1 MNESNKMSENY
12 LDNHAH
18 VVLGQKYAYATIS
31 LILGIACFIT
41 LAGLEKA
48 ILAMVFAWMALRNSP
63 APVLKERRMWAKTGL
78 ILGTVMLVIVPT
90 IILLNLDRLR
100 TIIEVLARLSNGK

>member
-1 MNESNKMSENY
+1 MSERNQEIQ
-12 LDNHAH
+12 AH

-31 LILGIACFIT
+31 LILGLACFIN

-48 ILAMVFAWMALRNSP
+48 LLAMIFGWLALKAAP
-63 APVLKERRMWAKTGL
+63 APVLKVRRVWAKTGL
-78 ILGTVMLVIVPT
+78 VLGTLVLISIPT

-100 TIIEVLARLSNGK
+100 VFVDALTKLSEGK

>member
-1 MNESNKMSENY
+1 MSNINQDSQ
-12 LDNHAH
+12 AH

-31 LILGIACFIT
+31 LILGLACFIN

-48 ILAMVFAWMALRNSP
+48 MLAMIFGWMALKSTP
-63 APVLKERRMWAKTGL
+63 VPVLNARRVWAKTGVA
-78 ILGTVMLVIVPT
+78 LGLTMLVVVPT

-100 TIIEVLARLSNGK
+100 VMVEVLMKLSEGK